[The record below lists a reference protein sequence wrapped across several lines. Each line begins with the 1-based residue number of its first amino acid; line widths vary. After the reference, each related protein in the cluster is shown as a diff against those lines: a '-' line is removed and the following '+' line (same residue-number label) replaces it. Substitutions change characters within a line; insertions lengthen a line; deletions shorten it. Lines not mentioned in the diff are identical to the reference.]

1 MNWENIKMKNYK
13 IKHFQET
20 EILTLTE
27 TQLLQE
33 INRDRSDNFT
43 LYDAQDLL
51 TENGVKDALSLTD
64 YELIEVLK

>member
-1 MNWENIKMKNYK
+1 MKNYK

-51 TENGVKDALSLTD
+51 TENGIKDALSLTD
-64 YELIEVLK
+64 YELIEVL

>member
-1 MNWENIKMKNYK
+1 MKNYR

-51 TENGVKDALSLTD
+51 TENGIKDALSLTD
-64 YELIEVLK
+64 YELIEVL